1 MIVCNKCKIEK
12 DDSDYYPRN
21 KVCKECTKKRV
32 SEYQKS
38 DKGKEVHRQAN
49 KKYNQTGQAKER
61 RKIAEQKYL
70 ALPTTKKKQLAKWA
84 VKRAVKAGILVKEPC
99 KVCGRLNVHAHH
111 PDYDKQLDIDWLC
124 PEHHHAWHEEHG
136 EGKNAT

>member
-12 DDSDYYPRN
+12 DDSEYYPRN

-111 PDYDKQLDIDWLC
+111 SDYDKQLDIDWLC
-124 PEHHHAWHEEHG
+124 PEHHHAWHAEHG
-136 EGKNAT
+136 EGKNA